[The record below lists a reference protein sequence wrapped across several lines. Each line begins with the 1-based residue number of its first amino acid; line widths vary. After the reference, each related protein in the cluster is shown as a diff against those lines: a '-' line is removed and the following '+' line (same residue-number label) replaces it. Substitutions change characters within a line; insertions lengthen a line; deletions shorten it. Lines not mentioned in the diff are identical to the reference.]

1 MKYNKLY
8 IAFILGLILA
18 IVYVDYNTPKK
29 IDWTRTFKSTDK
41 NPFGLEIFHKI
52 LPEFFPDRAV
62 ETVRI
67 PAYNLLT
74 EGKLPQK
81 SNYIIIDQYLGEG
94 YQNKGLSEMDVDKLM
109 DYAADGNYLFIA
121 SNSFPEKLLDTLNL
135 KLKQANLASVLK
147 NKLNPK
153 LKPLKIRLTNPVF
166 KNKTAE
172 LEKESSEAYFVSK
185 DTLGVKVLAVNDSSK
200 ANFISYQV
208 GKGKLFLLS
217 VPEVFCNYYLLK
229 DDKNPIATRI
239 ISYLPVLPTYY
250 DEYTKQG
257 RLGEESVFR
266 FMKSKPALYWVYYL
280 CLYGMLL
287 YLFFEGKRTQRIIPV
302 INPKQ
307 NTTLDFIR
315 TIGQLYYHKKDNI
328 SLAAKKVEY
337 LKWTILK
344 KTGIRFEGYSEE
356 FREKLAHKTGVTR
369 DEIKTLTEWMES
381 IDSSQDISDQDL
393 ITFNQM
399 VESFHKKTL

>member
-8 IAFILGLILA
+8 IALILSLIAA
-18 IVYVDYNTPKK
+18 IVYVDYQSPKK
-29 IDWTRTFKSTDK
+29 IDWTRTFRSNDK
-41 NPFGLEIFHKI
+41 NPFGMEIFHKI
-52 LPEFFPDRAV
+52 LPEIFPGRSV
-62 ETVRI
+62 ETIRI
-67 PAYNLLT
+67 PVYNQLS
-74 EGKLPQK
+74 EKSGSEK

-94 YQNKGLSEMDVDKLM
+94 YQNKGLSEIDVDKLM
-109 DYAADGNYLFIA
+109 AYTSEGNNVFIA
-121 SNSFPEKLLDTLNL
+121 SNSFPDKLLDTLDL
-135 KLKQANLASVLK
+135 DVQQANLASVIK
-147 NKLNPK
+147 NKLNAGVE
-153 LKPLKIRLTNPVF
+153 PLKITLTNPQF

-172 LEKESSEAYFVSK
+172 LEKESSEAYFLSK
-185 DTLGVKVLAVNDSSK
+185 DTLDVRVLAVNDSSN
-200 ANFISYQV
+200 ANFIRYTI

-229 DDKNPIATRI
+229 DDKDAIATQI

-266 FMKSKPALYWVYYL
+266 FMRSKPALYWVYYL

-307 NTTLDFIR
+307 NTTLDFIK
-315 TIGQLYYHKKDNI
+315 TIGQLYYHKKDNL
-328 SLAAKKVEY
+328 SLAHRKIEH
-337 LKWTILK
+337 LKWNILK
-344 KTGIRFEGYSEE
+344 KTGIRFEGYTPE
-356 FREKLAHKTGVTR
+356 FRDKLVHKTG
-369 DEIKTLTEWMES
+369 LTASEVKELTQWMEN
-381 IDSSQDISDQDL
+381 IELAQNISDKDL
-393 ITFNQM
+393 IFFNQM